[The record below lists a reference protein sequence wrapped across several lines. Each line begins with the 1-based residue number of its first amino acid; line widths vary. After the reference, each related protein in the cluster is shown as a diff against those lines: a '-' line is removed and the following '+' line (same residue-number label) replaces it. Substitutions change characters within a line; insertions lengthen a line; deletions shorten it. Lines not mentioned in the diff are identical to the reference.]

1 MSFYVY
7 ILKTISSRFNKTYVG
22 YTNNLKKRLNTHNN
36 NKGAKSTKGHKWELI
51 YKKRFISKSKAM
63 SYEYKIKKSRKLRRD
78 ILESLKKWKKKL
90 L

>member
-51 YKKRFISKSKAM
+51 YKKKFISKSKAM
-63 SYEYKIKKSRKLRRD
+63 SYEYKIKKNRKLRRD
-78 ILESLKKWKKKL
+78 ILESLNKWKKK
-90 L
+90 